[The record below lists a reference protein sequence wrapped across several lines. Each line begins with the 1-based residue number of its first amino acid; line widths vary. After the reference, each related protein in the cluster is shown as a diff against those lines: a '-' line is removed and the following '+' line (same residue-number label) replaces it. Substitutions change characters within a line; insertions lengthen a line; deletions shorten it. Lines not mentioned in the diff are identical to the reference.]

1 MIKRRYVSAFA
12 TAFAFALGAPAQA
25 AGDSAAGKVKF
36 DTCTGCHS
44 IPGYYNVY
52 PSYRVP
58 RIAGQNEAYIV
69 EALKGYKNGSRP
81 HETMKSQAASLSDQD
96 MADIASYVSGLG
108 K

>member
-1 MIKRRYVSAFA
+1 MIKRRYVSVIAA
-12 TAFAFALGAPAQA
+12 GLALAMGAPVHA
-25 AGDSAAGKVKF
+25 AGDKAAGKVKF

-81 HETMKSQAASLSDQD
+81 HKTMQSQAASLSDQD
-96 MADIASYVSGLG
+96 MADIATYVSSLG